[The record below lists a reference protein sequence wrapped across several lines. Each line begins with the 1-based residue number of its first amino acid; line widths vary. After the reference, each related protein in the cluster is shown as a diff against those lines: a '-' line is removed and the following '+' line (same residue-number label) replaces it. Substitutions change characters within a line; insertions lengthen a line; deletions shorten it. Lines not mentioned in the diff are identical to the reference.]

1 MEKVRRAQDE
11 YNKVVKENLTLKESL
26 TKGDAQRSTLMKD
39 NKRMALY
46 EEHFKLGCQTSIEFS
61 TDILKMLKELRREIT
76 CEETDTENLELN
88 VTTDRLVKMQCDA
101 VITGPAPGSKTVNN
115 LFKRHMED

>member
-1 MEKVRRAQDE
+1 MEKVRRAQEE
-11 YNKVVKENLTLKESL
+11 YNKVVSENLKIKESL

-46 EEHFKLGCQTSIEFS
+46 EEHYKLGVQTSLEFN

-76 CEETDTENLELN
+76 SEETDTENLELN
-88 VTTDRLVKMQCDA
+88 VTTDRIIKMGCDA

-115 LFKRHMED
+115 MFKRHIED